1 MNKVLI
7 CITGGIAAYKIPI
20 LCRILKRNN
29 FDVKVVMT
37 ENAVKFITPLTL
49 ESITENTVYIDTLE
63 YSPSQESIEHI
74 SLAKWTD
81 IVIVAPATANTIA
94 KMVCGIADNL
104 LTCLL
109 LACYKKPIYICPAM
123 NTNMYT
129 NPITLENIQKLTDLG
144 YKIINPVEG
153 ELACNDVGI
162 GKMQEPEAI
171 FAFVRKDFNKT
182 NLINGLKVIVTAGP
196 TREYLD
202 PVRFISNRS
211 SGRMGFSLAEN
222 AENLGADVELISG
235 PIPGKSD
242 VDNITYIESAEEMLR
257 ILKKKISSAHI
268 LIMAAAV
275 SDFKAE
281 SYESSKI
288 KKNKQT
294 SNLILVPNTDIL
306 MELAKIKKEHQV
318 FVGFAAETNDV
329 EENAVKK
336 LNAKNLDMIV
346 ANDVSRSD
354 IGFDSVYNEVTIYY
368 KDGKKEKLDKMLK
381 STLSHMLIEKIYAVY
396 KEKNN
401 NN

>member
-1 MNKVLI
+1 
-7 CITGGIAAYKIPI
+7 
-20 LCRILKRNN
+20 
-29 FDVKVVMT
+29 
-37 ENAVKFITPLTL
+37 
-49 ESITENTVYIDTLE
+49 
-63 YSPSQESIEHI
+63 
-74 SLAKWTD
+74 
-81 IVIVAPATANTIA
+81 
-94 KMVCGIADNL
+94 
-104 LTCLL
+104 
-109 LACYKKPIYICPAM
+109 
-123 NTNMYT
+123 
-129 NPITLENIQKLTDLG
+129 
-144 YKIINPVEG
+144 
-153 ELACNDVGI
+153 
-162 GKMQEPEAI
+162 
-171 FAFVRKDFNKT
+171 
-182 NLINGLKVIVTAGP
+182 
-196 TREYLD
+196 
-202 PVRFISNRS
+202 
-211 SGRMGFSLAEN
+211 
-222 AENLGADVELISG
+222 
-235 PIPGKSD
+235 

-306 MELAKIKKEHQV
+306 MELSKIKKEHQV

-346 ANDVSRSD
+346 ANDVSRAD

>member
-7 CITGGIAAYKIPI
+7 CITGGIASYKIPI
-20 LCRILKRNN
+20 LCRILKKNN

-49 ESITENTVYIDTLE
+49 ESITENTVYIDALK

-104 LTCLL
+104 LTSLS

-182 NLINGLKVIVTAGP
+182 NLMNGFKVIVTAGP

-211 SGRMGFSLAEN
+211 SGKMGFSLAEN

-257 ILKKKISSAHI
+257 ILKKEISSAHI

-306 MELAKIKKEHQV
+306 MELSKIKKEHQV

-368 KDGKKEKLDKMLK
+368 RDGKKEKLDKMLK